1 MSPKKKSHLHR
12 INNTS
17 STPLRIATGGMLATL
32 VVGGGV
38 AVAGQKSVT
47 LDVNGD
53 IIQASTMS
61 GDVEGA
67 LKSAGV
73 EIDNRAMVTPAL
85 DESIGDNSK
94 ITVRSART
102 VAVTIDGKQ
111 EKIDTTALTV
121 GSLLDQIGR
130 GDAVNQLSQTRN
142 QEIPLDGMELEIV
155 TPKKFTLNDG
165 GEDGRMSLPA
175 RTVGEIFEMRGTP
188 LGKEDKVTPAADTP
202 LKDGMHV
209 DVTRIANHDETK
221 VEEVPAPERVKED
234 PNLPEGEEKVVKK
247 GAPGKARVVATVR
260 TVNGEE
266 VSRKEKSSKEI
277 TAPKERVIIRGTKK
291 VDKDD
296 KDGDSK
302 GSNTGAAAPA
312 VANGSV
318 WDQLAQCEAGG
329 NWSINTGNGFSGGL
343 QFTPSTWAGFGGTEY
358 APAAHMATRE
368 QQIAVAERVRAGQGW
383 GAWPACTAK
392 MGLR

>member
-85 DESIGDNSK
+85 DEAISDNSK

-102 VAVTIDGKQ
+102 VALTIDGKQ

-130 GDAVNQLSQTRN
+130 SDAASNLSEARN

-188 LGKEDKVTPAADTP
+188 LGKDDKVTPAANTP
-202 LKDGMHV
+202 LKEGMHV
-209 DVTRIANHDETK
+209 EVTRIANREETK
-221 VEEVPAPERVKED
+221 VEEIPAPERVKED
-234 PNLPEGEEKVVKK
+234 PNMPEGEEKVVEK

-291 VDKDD
+291 TDKGEG
-296 KDGDSK
+296 KDK

-329 NWSINTGNGFSGGL
+329 DWSINTGNGFSGGL
-343 QFTPSTWAGFGGTEY
+343 QFTPSTWAAYGGTEY

-368 QQIAVAERVRAGQGW
+368 QQIAVAERVQAGQGW
-383 GAWPACTAK
+383 GAWPACTSK

>member
-17 STPLRIATGGMLATL
+17 SAPLRIATGGMLATL

-85 DESIGDNSK
+85 DEAISDNSK

-102 VAVTIDGKQ
+102 VALTIDGKQ

-130 GDAVNQLSQTRN
+130 SDAASELSQARN

-165 GEDGRMSLPA
+165 GKDGRMSLPA

-188 LGKEDKVTPAADTP
+188 LGKDDKVTPAANTP
-202 LKDGMHV
+202 LKEGMHV
-209 DVTRIANHDETK
+209 EVTRIANREETK
-221 VEEVPAPERVKED
+221 VEEIPAPERVKED
-234 PNLPEGEEKVVKK
+234 PNMPEGEEKVVEK

-266 VSRKEKSSKEI
+266 VSREEKSSKEI
-277 TAPKERVIIRGTKK
+277 AAPKERVIIRGTKK
-291 VDKDD
+291 ADKADD
-296 KDGDSK
+296 K

-329 NWSINTGNGFSGGL
+329 DWSINTGNGFSGGL
-343 QFTPSTWAGFGGTEY
+343 QFTPSTWAAFGGTEY

-368 QQIAVAERVRAGQGW
+368 QQIAVAERVQAGQGW
-383 GAWPACTAK
+383 GAWPACTSK

>member
-61 GDVEGA
+61 GDVEGV

-85 DESIGDNSK
+85 DEAISDNSK

-102 VAVTIDGKQ
+102 VALTIDGKQ
-111 EKIDTTALTV
+111 EQIDTTALTV

-130 GDAVNQLSQTRN
+130 SDAASNLSEARN

-188 LGKEDKVTPAADTP
+188 LGKDDKVTPAANTP
-202 LKDGMHV
+202 LKEGMHV
-209 DVTRIANHDETK
+209 EVTRIANREETK
-221 VEEVPAPERVKED
+221 VEEIPAPERVKED
-234 PNLPEGEEKVVKK
+234 PNMPEGEEKVVEK

-260 TVNGEE
+260 TVNGAE

-291 VDKDD
+291 ADKGEGEG
-296 KDGDSK
+296 KDK

-329 NWSINTGNGFSGGL
+329 DWSINTGNGFSGGL
-343 QFTPSTWAGFGGTEY
+343 QFTPSTWAAFGGTEY

-368 QQIAVAERVRAGQGW
+368 QQIAVAERVQAGQGW
-383 GAWPACTAK
+383 GAWPACTSK

>member
-85 DESIGDNSK
+85 DEAISDNSK

-102 VAVTIDGKQ
+102 VALTIDGKQ

-130 GDAVNQLSQTRN
+130 SDAVSELSQTRN

-165 GEDGRMSLPA
+165 GKDGRMSLPA

-188 LGKEDKVTPAADTP
+188 LGKEDKVTPAANTP
-202 LKDGMHV
+202 LKEGMHV
-209 DVTRIANHDETK
+209 EVTRIANREETK
-221 VEEVPAPERVKED
+221 VEEIPAPERVKED
-234 PNLPEGEEKVVKK
+234 PNMPEGEEKVVEK

-291 VDKDD
+291 ADKDEG
-296 KDGDSK
+296 KDK

-329 NWSINTGNGFSGGL
+329 DWSINTGNGFSGGL

-368 QQIAVAERVRAGQGW
+368 QQIAVAERVQAAQGW
-383 GAWPACTAK
+383 GAWPACTSK

>member
-85 DESIGDNSK
+85 DEAISDNSK

-102 VAVTIDGKQ
+102 VALTIDGKQ
-111 EKIDTTALTV
+111 EQIDTTALTV

-130 GDAVNQLSQTRN
+130 SDAASNLSEARN

-188 LGKEDKVTPAADTP
+188 LGKDDKVTPAANTP
-202 LKDGMHV
+202 LKEGMHV
-209 DVTRIANHDETK
+209 EVTRIANREETK
-221 VEEVPAPERVKED
+221 VEEIPAPERVKED
-234 PNLPEGEEKVVKK
+234 PNMPEGEEKVVEK

-291 VDKDD
+291 ADKGEG
-296 KDGDSK
+296 KDK

-329 NWSINTGNGFSGGL
+329 DWSINTGNGFSGGL
-343 QFTPSTWAGFGGTEY
+343 QFTPSTWAAFGGTEY

-368 QQIAVAERVRAGQGW
+368 QQIAVAERVQAGQGW
-383 GAWPACTAK
+383 GAWPACTSK

>member
-85 DESIGDNSK
+85 DEAIGDNSK

-102 VAVTIDGKQ
+102 VALTIDGKQ

-130 GDAVNQLSQTRN
+130 SDAASELSQARN

-165 GEDGRMSLPA
+165 GKDGRMSLPA

-188 LGKEDKVTPAADTP
+188 LGKDDKVTPAANTP
-202 LKDGMHV
+202 LKEGMHV
-209 DVTRIANHDETK
+209 EVTRIANREETK
-221 VEEVPAPERVKED
+221 VKEIPAPERVKED
-234 PNLPEGEEKVVKK
+234 PNMPEGEEKVVEK

-266 VSRKEKSSKEI
+266 VSREEKSSKEI
-277 TAPKERVIIRGTKK
+277 AAPKERVIIRGTKK
-291 VDKDD
+291 ADKADD
-296 KDGDSK
+296 K

-329 NWSINTGNGFSGGL
+329 DWSINTGNGFSGGL
-343 QFTPSTWAGFGGTEY
+343 QFTPSTWAAFGGTEY

-368 QQIAVAERVRAGQGW
+368 QQIAVAERVQAGQGW
-383 GAWPACTAK
+383 GAWPACTSK

>member
-17 STPLRIATGGMLATL
+17 SAPLRIATGGMLATL

-85 DESIGDNSK
+85 DESISDNSK

-102 VAVTIDGKQ
+102 VALTIDGKQ

-130 GDAVNQLSQTRN
+130 SDAVSELSQARN

-165 GEDGRMSLPA
+165 GKDGRMSLPA

-188 LGKEDKVTPAADTP
+188 LGKDDKVTPAANTP
-202 LKDGMHV
+202 LKEGMHV
-209 DVTRIANHDETK
+209 EVTRIANREETK
-221 VEEVPAPERVKED
+221 VEEIPAPERVKED
-234 PNLPEGEEKVVKK
+234 PNMPEGEEKVVEK

-291 VDKDD
+291 ADKDEGTD
-296 KDGDSK
+296 KDK

-329 NWSINTGNGFSGGL
+329 DWSINTGNGFSGGL
-343 QFTPSTWAGFGGTEY
+343 QFTPSTWAAYGGTEY

-368 QQIAVAERVRAGQGW
+368 QQIAVAERVQAGQGW
-383 GAWPACTAK
+383 GAWPACTSK

>member
-61 GDVEGA
+61 GDVEGV

-85 DESIGDNSK
+85 DEAISDNSK

-102 VAVTIDGKQ
+102 VALTIDGKQ

-130 GDAVNQLSQTRN
+130 SDAASNLSEARN

-188 LGKEDKVTPAADTP
+188 LGKDDKVTPAANTP
-202 LKDGMHV
+202 LKEGMHV
-209 DVTRIANHDETK
+209 EVTRIANREETK
-221 VEEVPAPERVKED
+221 VEEIPAPERVKED
-234 PNLPEGEEKVVKK
+234 PNMPEGEEKVVEK

-291 VDKDD
+291 ADKGEG
-296 KDGDSK
+296 KDK

-329 NWSINTGNGFSGGL
+329 DWSINTGNGFSGGL
-343 QFTPSTWAGFGGTEY
+343 QFTPSTWAAFGGTEY

-368 QQIAVAERVRAGQGW
+368 QQIAVAERVQAGQGW
-383 GAWPACTAK
+383 GAWPACTSK